1 MPRLVATGTLLWEYV
16 AENKV
21 EEVDKG
27 EYNGWEREGYTE
39 ENGMVQN
46 DRWSIEVLLDRK

>member
-1 MPRLVATGTLLWEYV
+1 MHRLVATGTLLWEYV
-16 AENKV
+16 AENKA

-27 EYNGWEREGYTE
+27 EYNGWEREGYTV

>member
-1 MPRLVATGTLLWEYV
+1 MLRLVATGTLLWEYV
-16 AENKV
+16 AENKA

-27 EYNGWEREGYTE
+27 EYNGWEREGYTVD
-39 ENGMVQN
+39 NGMVQN